1 MFSYEKLYTTFRNI
15 SKTLLQILMVI
26 NCHKNNVLKQ
36 SLPHFKMSDNS
47 LVMYICLPRSVHAFV
62 AEKGFVLGGEL
73 RRQNE
78 IKVIT
83 INIPLQVT
91 WANQTRDN
99 SYLKLIKKAAL
110 TQNLRRL
117 PNWRHYSLQREK
129 RIKLTAMVTIM
140 MVVIKLIMMI
150 TM

>member
-1 MFSYEKLYTTFRNI
+1 MFSYEKLYTTFLNI

-26 NCHKNNVLKQ
+26 NCHNVLKQ

-47 LVMYICLPRSVHAFV
+47 LVMYIFLPRSVHAFV

-73 RRQNE
+73 WRQNE

-91 WANQTRDN
+91 WANPTRDN
-99 SYLKLIKKAAL
+99 SYLKLIKNVAL
-110 TQNLRRL
+110 TQNLRCL
-117 PNWRHYSLQREK
+117 LNWRHYSLQREK
-129 RIKLTAMVTIM
+129 RIKLTAMVTI
-140 MVVIKLIMMI
+140 
-150 TM
+150 

>member
-1 MFSYEKLYTTFRNI
+1 
-15 SKTLLQILMVI
+15 
-26 NCHKNNVLKQ
+26 
-36 SLPHFKMSDNS
+36 
-47 LVMYICLPRSVHAFV
+47 MYIFLPRSVHAFV

-99 SYLKLIKKAAL
+99 SYLKLIKNAAL
-110 TQNLRRL
+110 TQN
-117 PNWRHYSLQREK
+117 YDAYQ
-129 RIKLTAMVTIM
+129 IDDTILYNER
-140 MVVIKLIMMI
+140 KELN
-150 TM
+150 